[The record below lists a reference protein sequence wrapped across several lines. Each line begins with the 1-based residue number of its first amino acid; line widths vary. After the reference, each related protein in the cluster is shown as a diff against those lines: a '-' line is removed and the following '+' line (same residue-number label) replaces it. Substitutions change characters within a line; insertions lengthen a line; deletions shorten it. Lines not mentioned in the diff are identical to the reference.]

1 MLLLALLTAAYEC
14 QAGGKKAQRP
24 NIVLILCDDLGYADV
39 GFNARHFGVETD
51 VVTPNMDELAR
62 RGTIF
67 SQAYVAHPFCGPSRM
82 ALLSGRM
89 PHCYGARLSNDDL
102 RRVHSSPASVLLPPP
117 QLTPVID

>member
-1 MLLLALLTAAYEC
+1 MKYRSFISQAMTTFSAVLLAACIVNSTVNAAEKV
-14 QAGGKKAQRP
+14 ATRP

-51 VVTPNMDELAR
+51 VVTPNLDALAE

-89 PHCYGARLSNDDL
+89 PHCFGG
-102 RRVHSSPASVLLPPP
+102 
-117 QLTPVID
+117 Q